1 MVTLDTKQI
10 TFLIDLMMDADPNLV
25 TKLAKR
31 NQTDDVNVMYQLDNC
46 LHSALEELA
55 SPYNYKVINGAPPHV
70 GRNPRH
76 AR

>member
-31 NQTDDVNVMYQLDNC
+31 NQTDDVNVMCQLDNC
-46 LHSALEELA
+46 LHSALAELD
-55 SPYNYKVINGAPPHV
+55 
-70 GRNPRH
+70 
-76 AR
+76 